1 MTASAAHLAA
11 RPAARP
17 AASSLDLDPVLGP
30 VHKSVPPA
38 LWGRRASEVAAERHP
53 VSAFPTPLLVF
64 DRTASDENV
73 ARLTAWVA
81 ERGLAL
87 APHGKT
93 TMAPALWRRLLDAG
107 CWGLTVATAWQAQL
121 ARAAGIDRILL
132 ANEVV
137 DPVGAAWI
145 AAELDAHP
153 ELELAC
159 WVDSPAS
166 VAALAETS
174 GERPIDVL
182 VEIGGPGGRTGV
194 RGVDGALALAD
205 AVAAEPRLR
214 LRGVSG
220 YEGSYGSDRRPETVA
235 RVRAYLAELAATA
248 AAVLD
253 AREIP
258 DAIVTAGGSTWFDL
272 VAEELAGLTGRARVV
287 LRSGAFQAH
296 DDVFYRGTSPFG
308 LDTPPSAA
316 TRPAGG
322 ATAELPFEPA
332 LTVFARVVSRPEPD
346 LVLLDAGKRDVPS
359 DLDLPLV
366 LQTAD
371 GRVLPGARVVA
382 LNDQHARVEL
392 PADTA
397 LAVGEVVL
405 LGISHP
411 CTAFDR
417 WRLIPEVEGAREP
430 DPRVVGFVA
439 TVF

>member
-1 MTASAAHLAA
+1 MAPFPP
-11 RPAARP
+11 PAAP
-17 AASSLDLDPVLGP
+17 ALDLDPVLGAG
-30 VHKSVPPA
+30 HKSVPPA

-53 VSAFPTPLLVF
+53 VSDFATPLLVI
-64 DRTASDENV
+64 DRAASAGNV
-73 ARLTAWVA
+73 AALTAWA
-81 ERGLAL
+81 TERGLEL

-93 TMAPALWRRLLDAG
+93 TMAPTLWRRLLDAG
-107 CWGLTVATAWQAQL
+107 CWGLTVATPWQAQV
-121 ARAAGIDRILL
+121 ARAAGVHRILL

-153 ELELAC
+153 QLELAC
-159 WVDSPAS
+159 WVDSAAS
-166 VAALAETS
+166 VAALAATP

-182 VEIGGPGGRTGV
+182 VELGDAGGRTGA
-194 RGVDGALALAD
+194 RGVEAALAVAD
-205 AVAAEPRLR
+205 AVVAEPRLR

-220 YEGSYGSDRRPETVA
+220 YEGSYGADRRPETVA
-235 RVRAYLAELAATA
+235 RVREYLRGVAELADALLA
-248 AAVLD
+248 AHDV
-253 AREIP
+253 P

-272 VAEELAGLTGRARVV
+272 VAEQLAPLAGRARLI

-296 DDVFYRGTSPFG
+296 DDVFYTRT
-308 LDTPPSAA
+308 AA
-316 TRPAGG
+316 
-322 ATAELPFEPA
+322 LPFEPA
-332 LTVFARVVSRPEPD
+332 LTVFTRVVSRPEPG
-346 LVLLDAGKRDVPS
+346 LALLDAGKRDVPS
-359 DLDLPLV
+359 DLDLPVV

-371 GRVLPGARVVA
+371 GRALPGARVTA

-392 PADTA
+392 PPDVE

-417 WRLIPEVEGAREP
+417 WRLIPEVQGARGT
-430 DPRVVGFVA
+430 DPRVVGFIA